1 MLEKVVS
8 AAPEFARAWAMVAW
22 HRAFFLRNF
31 DVKCI
36 PGLNQSSVIAAAD
49 NALRLD
55 PGAGDE
61 RALYEYAC
69 TLEETGR
76 RIESRFFGMTS
87 PLVGPTPHCG
97 CLLYTSDAADE

>member
-61 RALYEYAC
+61 RC
-69 TLEETGR
+69 TSMPVRSKKREAG
-76 RIESRFFGMTS
+76 SS
-87 PLVGPTPHCG
+87 LVSLG
-97 CLLYTSDAADE
+97 